1 MQQPIIGCAALDPE
15 WLSPGAASGN
25 TASFVSWLEV
35 VKGVPV
41 GVICFV
47 S

>member
-25 TASFVSWLEV
+25 TASSVSWLEV

-41 GVICFV
+41 GCNLFC
-47 S
+47 